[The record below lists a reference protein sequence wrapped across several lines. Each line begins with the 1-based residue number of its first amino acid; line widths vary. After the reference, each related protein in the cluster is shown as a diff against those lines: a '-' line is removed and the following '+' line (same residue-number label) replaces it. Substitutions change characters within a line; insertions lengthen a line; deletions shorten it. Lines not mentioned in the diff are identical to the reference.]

1 MKWLLDTNAFSE
13 PGRPA
18 PDPVFIKWFD
28 MTDEADMVLSVVT
41 IGEMDRGLA
50 LMADGARKRRM
61 EMVNR
66 GALQAFGGHVL
77 PIDLRTARLWGDLS
91 ARLKAAGLTFGVPDE
106 MIAATAL
113 QHGLTVVSRD
123 RRPFEA
129 AGCRLLSPWSE

>member
-13 PGRPA
+13 PGRPQ
-18 PDPVFIKWFD
+18 PDPGFADWFD
-28 MTDEADMVLSVVT
+28 QTDENDMVLSVVT

-50 LMADGARKRRM
+50 LMADGARKLRL
-61 EMVNR
+61 EAINR
-66 GALQAFGGHVL
+66 GALQAFGGHIL

-91 ARLKAAGLTFGVPDE
+91 ARLKTSGLNFGVPDE

-113 QHGLTVVSRD
+113 RHGLTVVSRD

-129 AGCRLLSPWSE
+129 GGCRILSPWSD